1 MTHDSAPAIFD
12 AHAAGYDAA
21 RRRLIPPF
29 DRFYDTAVEAAGLG
43 IAPLRRVLDIGAG
56 TGLLSRRIA
65 DAHPHAELNLFDGA
79 PAMLEQAREALGD
92 RARIHVGDFAGTLPP
107 GPFDA
112 VVSSL
117 AIHHLDN
124 PGKRE
129 LFARVLDAL
138 APGAMFVNAEQVIG
152 PTPRIDAQYAA
163 WHKRASF
170 ALGTTEQ
177 EWDESLERRAFDRSA
192 TVADQLQ
199 WLTGAGF
206 TDVDCPFQDHLF
218 AVLVARRPE

>member
-1 MTHDSAPAIFD
+1 M
-12 AHAAGYDAA
+12 
-21 RRRLIPPF
+21 
-29 DRFYDTAVEAAGLG
+29 
-43 IAPLRRVLDIGAG
+43 LDLGAG

-65 DAHPHAELNLFDGA
+65 DAHPHAELHLFDAA

-124 PGKRE
+124 PGKRD

-138 APGAMFVNAEQVIG
+138 APARDVRQRRAGDRRRRPASTRSTRPGTSA
-152 PTPRIDAQYAA
+152 
-163 WHKRASF
+163 RASRW
-170 ALGTTEQ
+170 APRTQ
-177 EWDESLERRAFDRSA
+177 EWDESLERRAFDRCA
-192 TVADQLQ
+192 TVADQLRGSP
-199 WLTGAGF
+199 TPASP
-206 TDVDCPFQDHLF
+206 TSTARFQDHLF
-218 AVLVARRPE
+218 AVLVARRPYA